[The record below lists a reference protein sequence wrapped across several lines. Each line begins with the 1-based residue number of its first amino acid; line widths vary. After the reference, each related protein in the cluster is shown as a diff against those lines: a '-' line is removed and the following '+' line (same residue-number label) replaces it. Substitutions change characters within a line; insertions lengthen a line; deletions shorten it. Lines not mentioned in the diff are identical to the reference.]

1 MNKHNPKIIY
11 DKESKVLS
19 IEVKKAKSVDS
30 DISGNAVIDYDAE
43 GGVVRIN
50 LYNFSFDGF
59 RSGIKALKAF
69 AQNSGI
75 PFQAR

>member
-1 MNKHNPKIIY
+1 MNKNNQKIIY
-11 DKESKVLS
+11 DKESRVLS

-59 RSGIKALKAF
+59 RSGIKSLKMF